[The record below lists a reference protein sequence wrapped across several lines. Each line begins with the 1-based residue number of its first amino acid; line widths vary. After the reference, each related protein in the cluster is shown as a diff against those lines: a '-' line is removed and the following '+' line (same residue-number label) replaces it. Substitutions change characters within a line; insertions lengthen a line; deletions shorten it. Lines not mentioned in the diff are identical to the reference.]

1 MNTFID
7 LLFHVL
13 LFVAALSTG
22 LLVAE
27 LRGIT
32 RR

>member
-7 LLFHVL
+7 LLFHIL
-13 LFVAALSTG
+13 LFVATLSTG
-22 LLVAE
+22 LLIVE
-27 LRGIT
+27 LRATT